1 MKLFE
6 PIRQKYL
13 QQNRMKRMVNEEK
26 SFSIEQNY
34 VNLAMVETKEQ
45 QAKEKKLKRQDE
57 QKDAILGTY
66 EEIYGIKTPVE
77 VKNLFE
83 KCKGSTKKVLVLG
96 RAGIGKSTFCQYVTY
111 LWAKGELWSQYDLVV
126 LIHLRKVTDSRYPS
140 TENYAPVDLIKME
153 YFPYDDLSSEQKEC
167 FKRQLNSGKILWILD
182 GYDEF
187 VNSISDQ
194 LRDVFDYILDTQH
207 HILTSRPYAIAL
219 SYDVKIEITGFTDNN
234 IVKYIEYF
242 FEQITNEIPNA
253 PFEGQ
258 KLLNFLK
265 SNFSIWGISHI
276 PVNLELICS
285 LWSDSNCSK
294 KNILTMT
301 TLYENIIEWLCRR
314 HLQKRNINHTSMR
327 KKKVYDL
334 CSKELQFLGTL
345 AFNAMKY
352 NEIVLSSTLLEQ
364 IENETACYIDD
375 NPQLLN
381 FGILKSYDDKPT
393 GNQIQAEKEFYFL
406 HLSFQE
412 FFAARHLLQK
422 LKNSEKHETS
432 DFINSHRYNRRFLY
446 VFIFAAGLL
455 AQSEYQSCIETFWE
469 AIEEEPIDL
478 VGIVHIKL
486 IIECLDELDG
496 QILFRQ
502 SAIYVKLISQW
513 LDICITNKTT
523 TISDHLLYSLGRTN
537 SLCNNSIIQNKFIEL
552 LDTEDDV
559 IKRTVYRFISHIK
572 MHTPLPKLISK
583 LLDTLRNSNDHFRS
597 YACEALGKMG
607 EKAATN
613 EVITALIDTL
623 RDEDKYVASCSCD
636 ALGNICEKVAS
647 DEAIIGLIGALHDGN
662 DYLRRRACSALGM
675 MGQKAAT
682 EDVIATII
690 DAFEDE
696 NEDVRNCACEAF
708 VKLGEKSATKQV
720 IVSLIDAV
728 QTRGWSV
735 RVYGCIVLE
744 MIGEKAETKEIIA
757 GLINMLQ
764 DEDDSIAIW
773 ACEALRKLAEA
784 VATDEVIVSL
794 IDALKNEYWDV
805 RRYACISLGMMGE
818 AAATEN
824 VIVALMNALQDEVMD
839 VRSSALEALGKMG
852 EKAIMEPIVK
862 SLKDALRDEYWNV
875 RKGVC
880 EVFAMMGEKVG
891 TKEITADLI
900 DVLQD
905 EYEEVRSSACKAL
918 TMIGEKAAT
927 KDAIAALVNALRDE
941 DCNVKSYAC
950 KALGKIS
957 RKTVTKEVIS
967 ALIDALQNDNSCVR
981 SSACEALGNIG
992 EKAATDEVMVSLVDA
1007 FQDQCEEVRSCA
1019 YKAVGNMGAKAITNE
1034 VIIGLISAFQ
1044 DIFATAKSCAY
1055 ESVGNIGAKSTTSKV
1070 IIALVNAF
1078 SSAYIKS
1085 DGYPFA
1091 SAFEKSFCSY
1101 HAMKELDSEILSK
1114 LFLCIRQNKDSHLRQ
1129 MPADQL
1135 IKLFLETN
1143 NDDWLPLA
1151 TYGALLQQ
1159 VAVTV
1164 IENKIMIYHMNEI
1177 LELPVLQL
1185 STIEILVKAFK
1196 KQTLELGLNY
1206 SAVYE
1211 AD

>member
-1 MKLFE
+1 
-6 PIRQKYL
+6 
-13 QQNRMKRMVNEEK
+13 MKRMVNEEK

-34 VNLAMVETKEQ
+34 INLAMVETKEQ
-45 QAKEKKLKRQDE
+45 QEKEKKLKRQDE

-66 EEIYGIKTPVE
+66 EEIYGIKTSID
-77 VKNLFE
+77 VKKLFE
-83 KCKGSTKKVLVLG
+83 KCKNPTKKVLVLG

-111 LWAKGELWSQYDLVV
+111 LWAKGELWPQYDLVV

-140 TENYAPVDLIKME
+140 TENYSPLDLIKKE
-153 YFPYDDLSSEQKEC
+153 YFPYSDLSNDQKEC
-167 FKRQLNSGKILWILD
+167 FKRQLNSGKVLWILD

-187 VNSISDQ
+187 VNSIPDK
-194 LRDVFDYILDTQH
+194 LRDVFDYILDAQN

-234 IVKYIEYF
+234 IVKYIEHF

-253 PFEGQ
+253 SFEGQ

-314 HLQKRNINHTSMR
+314 HLQKRNINHASMR

-375 NPQLLN
+375 HPQLLN

-393 GNQIQAEKEFYFL
+393 GNQIQAEKEYYFL

-422 LKNSEKHETS
+422 LKNSEKQETT
-432 DFINSHRYNRRFLY
+432 DFISSYRYNRRFLY

-455 AQSEYQSCIETFWE
+455 AQSEYHSCIETFWK
-469 AIEEEPIDL
+469 AIEEEPVDL

-502 SAIYVKLISQW
+502 SAAYVKSISQW
-513 LDICITNKTT
+513 LDICITDKTT
-523 TISDHLLYSLGRTN
+523 IITNHLLYSLGRTN
-537 SLCNNSIIQNKFIEL
+537 TLCNNSMIQNKFIEL
-552 LDTEDDV
+552 LDAEDDV
-559 IKRTVYRFISHIK
+559 VKRTVYRFISHIK
-572 MHTPLPKLISK
+572 IYRPLPKLISK
-583 LLDTLRNSNDHFRS
+583 LLDTLRNSNDHLRS

-623 RDEDKYVASCSCD
+623 RDRDKYIASCSCD
-636 ALGNICEKVAS
+636 ALGNICEKVAT
-647 DEAIIGLIGALHDGN
+647 DEVIIGLANALHDGD
-662 DYLRRRACSALGM
+662 DYLRSRACGALGM

-696 NEDVRNCACEAF
+696 NEDVRNCACEAL
-708 VKLGEKSATKQV
+708 VKIGEKSATKQV

-728 QTRGWSV
+728 QTRGWNV
-735 RVYGCIVLE
+735 RVHGCVVLE
-744 MIGEKAETKEIIA
+744 KIGETTETKEIIA
-757 GLINMLQ
+757 GLINILH
-764 DEDDSIAIW
+764 DEDDSTAIW
-773 ACEALRKLAEA
+773 ACEALRKIDEE
-784 VATDEVIVSL
+784 VATEEVIASL
-794 IDALKNEYWDV
+794 ISALQNEYWDV
-805 RRYACISLGMMGE
+805 RSYACMCLGMMGE
-818 AAATEN
+818 TAAIEN

-839 VRSSALEALGKMG
+839 VRSNALEALGKMG
-852 EKAIMEPIVK
+852 EKAIMEPIVT
-862 SLKDALRDEYWNV
+862 SLKDALHDDDWNV
-875 RKGVC
+875 RRGAC
-880 EVFAMMGEKVG
+880 EVFALMGEKVG
-891 TKEITADLI
+891 TKEIIADLI
-900 DVLQD
+900 DALQD
-905 EYEEVRSSACKAL
+905 EYEEVISSACKAL
-918 TMIGEKAAT
+918 TMMGEKVAT
-927 KDAIAALVNALRDE
+927 KDAIAALTNVLRDG
-941 DCNVKSYAC
+941 DWNVKSCAC

-957 RKTVTKEVIS
+957 EKAATKEVIG
-967 ALIDALQNDNSCVR
+967 ALTDALQNENSSVR

-992 EKAATDEVMVSLVDA
+992 EKAATDEVMASLINA
-1007 FQDQCEEVRSCA
+1007 FQDHYEDVRSCA
-1019 YKAVGNMGAKAITNE
+1019 YRAIENMGEKAATDE
-1034 VIIGLISAFQ
+1034 VIIGLINAFQ
-1044 DIFATAKSCAY
+1044 DIFATARSCAY
-1055 ESVGNIGAKSTTSKV
+1055 EAVGKMGAKSTTSKV
-1070 IIALVNAF
+1070 IVALVNAF
-1078 SSAYIKS
+1078 SSACVKS

-1114 LFLCIRQNKDSHLRQ
+1114 LFLCIRQNKDSYLRQ

-1143 NDDWLPLA
+1143 SDDWLPLA

-1164 IENKIMIYHMNEI
+1164 IENKIIIYHMNEMF
-1177 LELPVLQL
+1177 ELPVSQL
-1185 STIEILVKAFK
+1185 STIEILVKAFR

-1206 SAVYE
+1206 SAMYE
-1211 AD
+1211 TN